1 MIKLIKAATIS
12 FLALF
17 ITQSSAFA
25 ASAVA
30 VYVSTN
36 CYVFKASDG
45 FVLFERSGG
54 KGVKLS
60 ETVTGTMDDFGY
72 QELKDANGKDALLG
86 FVQNFGVT
94 DEEEIASFKST
105 CR

>member
-1 MIKLIKAATIS
+1 MTKFFKTALISLIS
-12 FLALF
+12 LFLTYA
-17 ITQSSAFA
+17 SASA
-25 ASAVA
+25 GSAVA

-36 CYVFKASDG
+36 CYIFEASDG

-54 KGVKLS
+54 EGVKLS
-60 ETVTGTMDDFGY
+60 ETVIGTMDDFGY
-72 QELKDANGKDALLG
+72 QELKDAKGKDALLG